1 MTELLPYEQWPDDP
15 FQMQYQAEA
24 ALGQALVAN
33 LKGRRQF
40 IKRNV
45 AALAPTLTEA
55 ELEAIV
61 TEAAFSGIYALLMVL
76 DGVASTDVD
85 AEHGIEW
92 TLQARILK
100 HSAHPGLVE
109 VATESGDSV
118 TLGSFRPAATERVET
133 IEVVPDGDGLCHA
146 FHEWKRVLA
155 TESHP

>member
-15 FQMQYQAEA
+15 FQRQYQAEA

-92 TLQARILK
+92 ALQARILERGVRPDP
-100 HSAHPGLVE
+100 AE
-109 VATESGDSV
+109 VQTETGDSV
-118 TLGSFRPAATERVET
+118 TLSSFHPAGTERLET